1 MELLPI
7 GSVVLLEEADKRL
20 MIYGIMQE
28 NADDGNVYDYIGCL
42 YPEGNIGVEYNY
54 LFNHI
59 DIAKVDFI
67 GFADAEFQVFRKELS
82 DSLEEEETFK

>member
-7 GSVVLLEEADKRL
+7 GSVVLLEEAEKRL
-20 MIYGIMQE
+20 MIYGVLQE
-28 NADDGNVYDYIGCL
+28 NEEDGKTYDYIGCL

-54 LFNHI
+54 LFNHQ

-67 GFADAEFQVFRKELS
+67 GFADAEFQMFRKELS
-82 DSLEEEETFK
+82 DSLQEESFK